1 MDSPHSGHG
10 NAVLLFSTNGRPE
23 EVQMSVL
30 AAITLSLSE
39 AGEPPL
45 PFSVDRRQDGNYI
58 SSVFSFRTWNG
69 LKSASLYGIS
79 GIAMDK
85 SELSLTGEQVDL
97 SKYVEDAGGIHGLRD
112 IDKFRGWNNIEY
124 GAGLSGKNT
133 PATKLSMNKAFIPP
147 GGVAAA
153 HIHVDFDV
161 MVFLLKGSVRH
172 EFGPGCR
179 KSVVHS
185 AGDMFYI
192 EPGLPHEVFNCSD
205 TDWVEAIV
213 ARSDASEWQNI
224 VPYDRDSE

>member
-1 MDSPHSGHG
+1 
-10 NAVLLFSTNGRPE
+10 
-23 EVQMSVL
+23 
-30 AAITLSLSE
+30 
-39 AGEPPL
+39 
-45 PFSVDRRQDGNYI
+45 
-58 SSVFSFRTWNG
+58 
-69 LKSASLYGIS
+69 
-79 GIAMDK
+79 MDK

-97 SKYVEDAGGIHGLRD
+97 SKYIEDAGGIHGLRD
-112 IDKFRGWNNIEY
+112 VDKVRGWNNIEY

-133 PATKLSMNKAFIPP
+133 PSTGLSMNKAFIPP
-147 GGVAAA
+147 GGIAKA

-161 MVFLLKGSVRH
+161 MIFLLKGSVRH

-224 VPYDRDSE
+224 TPYDRDSE

>member
-1 MDSPHSGHG
+1 MGRLCSYFQPKEDQRRYRYRFLLPFRSPSARRASHLPLLALTDELAPDISLINADSPWGYIVIHW
-10 NAVLLFSTNGRPE
+10 LNGQLG
-23 EVQMSVL
+23 VNMS
-30 AAITLSLSE
+30 E
-39 AGEPPL
+39 
-45 PFSVDRRQDGNYI
+45 
-58 SSVFSFRTWNG
+58 
-69 LKSASLYGIS
+69 
-79 GIAMDK
+79 

-97 SKYVEDAGGIHGLRD
+97 SKYIEDAGGIHGLRD
-112 IDKFRGWNNIEY
+112 VDRVRGWNNIEY

-133 PATKLSMNKAFIPP
+133 PSTGLSMNKAFIPP
-147 GGVAAA
+147 GGIAKA

-161 MVFLLKGSVRH
+161 MIFLLKGSVRH
-172 EFGPGCR
+172 EFGPGCK

-224 VPYDRDSE
+224 VPYDRNSE

>member
-1 MDSPHSGHG
+1 MGEDE
-10 NAVLLFSTNGRPE
+10 L
-23 EVQMSVL
+23 
-30 AAITLSLSE
+30 TLE
-39 AGEPPL
+39 
-45 PFSVDRRQDGNYI
+45 
-58 SSVFSFRTWNG
+58 
-69 LKSASLYGIS
+69 
-79 GIAMDK
+79 
-85 SELSLTGEQVDL
+85 GEQSDL
-97 SKYVEDAGGIHGLRD
+97 SKYVEDAGGIHGLREVHNV
-112 IDKFRGWNNIEY
+112 RGWNNIQY

-147 GGVAAA
+147 GGIAKA

-179 KSVVHS
+179 NSVTHS

-213 ARSDASEWQNI
+213 SRSDASEWQNI
-224 VPYDRDSE
+224 IPYDRSSE

>member
-1 MDSPHSGHG
+1 
-10 NAVLLFSTNGRPE
+10 
-23 EVQMSVL
+23 MSVL

-39 AGEPPL
+39 AGERPF
-45 PFSVDRRQDGNYI
+45 PFSVDRRLDGSNMP
-58 SSVFSFRTWNG
+58 SVFSFQTWNG
-69 LKSASLYGIS
+69 LKSTSLYGIS

-85 SELSLTGEQVDL
+85 SELSLSGEQVDL
-97 SKYVEDAGGIHGLRD
+97 SKYTEDAGGIHGLRD
-112 IDKFRGWNNIEY
+112 VDKVRGWNNIEY
-124 GAGLSGKNT
+124 GPGLSGKNT
-133 PATKLSMNKAFIPP
+133 PSTALSMNKAFIPP
-147 GGVAAA
+147 GGIAKA

-161 MVFLLKGSVRH
+161 MIFLLKGSVRH

-179 KSVVHS
+179 KSVIHS

-192 EPGLPHEVFNCSD
+192 EPGLPHEVFNCSE